1 MTGGIVTVLGP
12 TGYNFGAGMTG
23 GFAYVL
29 DMERVFVDRYNME
42 LVDIQRVTSE
52 SAESHKAFLKT
63 MIADHARETG
73 SDWANE
79 LLNNFSDYASRF
91 WLVKPKA
98 ASLNG
103 LLAQAHANPQ

>member
-1 MTGGIVTVLGP
+1 
-12 TGYNFGAGMTG
+12 
-23 GFAYVL
+23 
-29 DMERVFVDRYNME
+29 ME

-52 SAESHKAFLKT
+52 AAESHKAFLKD
-63 MIADHARETG
+63 MKRDHVRETG
-73 SDWANE
+73 SLWANE
-79 LLNNFSDYASRF
+79 IITNFSDYASRF

>member
-1 MTGGIVTVLGP
+1 
-12 TGYNFGAGMTG
+12 
-23 GFAYVL
+23 
-29 DMERVFVDRYNME
+29 ME

-52 SAESHKAFLKT
+52 SAEYHKAFLKA

-73 SDWANE
+73 SAWANE
-79 LLNNFSDYASRF
+79 LVTNFSDYASRF

-98 ASLNG
+98 ASLTG

>member
-1 MTGGIVTVLGP
+1 VLGSC
-12 TGYNFGAGMTG
+12 GHNFGAGMTG

-29 DMERVFVDRYNME
+29 DLERNFVDRYNME

-52 SAESHKAFLKT
+52 ALESHRAFLKT
-63 MIADHARETG
+63 MIRNHINETG
-73 SDWANE
+73 SDWALE
-79 LLNNFSDYASRF
+79 IINNFSDYASRF

-98 ASLNG
+98 ASLNS